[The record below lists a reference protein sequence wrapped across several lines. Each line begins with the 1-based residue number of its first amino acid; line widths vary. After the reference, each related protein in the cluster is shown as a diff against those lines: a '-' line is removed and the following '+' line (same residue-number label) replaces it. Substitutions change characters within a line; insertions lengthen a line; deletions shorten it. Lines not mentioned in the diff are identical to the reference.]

1 MSRNQSMTCG
11 RLNPS
16 TLLRTDK
23 MAHIQ
28 SLVQIAILRG
38 KRKNVFM
45 CLCACVMSKYAKIW
59 VSTITNGTED
69 MSRQQIT
76 RPSTLWQLET
86 SFQTFSITQREI
98 DKSHEECFT
107 FNTSM
112 ADCLRN
118 DLGCKGYNGIFLTGN
133 IQYVIIGN
141 TRNFDRGQKPLR
153 VSGMGQRLWKIDFDH
168 QLRSWDMKANHWLHR
183 KQGGPRVR
191 VERTTQKC
199 TQRLTVDL

>member
-1 MSRNQSMTCG
+1 MSWNQSMTCG

-28 SLVQIAILRG
+28 SLVQLAILRG
-38 KRKNVFM
+38 KRNVFV
-45 CLCACVMSKYAKIW
+45 CLCACVMSKCAKIW

-76 RPSTLWQLET
+76 RSSSLWQLET
-86 SFQTFSITQREI
+86 SFQTFSTTQRQI
-98 DKSHEECFT
+98 DKSHKWCFT
-107 FNTSM
+107 FNTPM

-133 IQYVIIGN
+133 IQYVITGN

-153 VSGMGQRLWKIDFDH
+153 VSGAGQRLWKIDFDH
-168 QLRSWDMKANHWLHR
+168 QLRSWDMSANHWLHR
-183 KQGGPRVR
+183 KQGGTWVR
-191 VERTTQKC
+191 VERTTQKR
-199 TQRLTVDL
+199 TQ